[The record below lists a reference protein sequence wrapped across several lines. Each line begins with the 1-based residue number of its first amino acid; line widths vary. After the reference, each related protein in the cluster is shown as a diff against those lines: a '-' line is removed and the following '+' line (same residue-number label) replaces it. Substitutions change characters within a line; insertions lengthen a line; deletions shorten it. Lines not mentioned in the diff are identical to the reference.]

1 MKSRKWIG
9 TVLITLV
16 VVAILSA
23 GGYALYRYGYARGR
37 LAASSTGEFM
47 FHHFEEMPFFG
58 GHMDDFPRGRFG
70 GPGYDAMPEQFREQM
85 EQFERFGGPLHFERG
100 LTPRTGLLDH
110 GLPSRTIFSP
120 FAAILKLLFLG
131 FIAWLFYKFVTLFTG
146 GRSWQLSFN
155 SQETEVE
162 EEAKPKGRSKKS

>member
-9 TVLITLV
+9 TVVITLV

-37 LAASSTGEFM
+37 LAASSTEEFM

-58 GHMDDFPRGRFG
+58 GHMDNWPQGRFG
-70 GPGYDAMPEQFREQM
+70 ARGFDAMPEQFREQM
-85 EQFERFGGPLHFERG
+85 EQFEPFHSPRHYERS
-100 LTPRTGLLDH
+100 LTPRSGVFDR
-110 GLPSRTIFSP
+110 GIPSRTYFSP

-131 FIAWLFYKFVTLFTG
+131 FIAWLLYKLVTLFTG

-155 SQETEVE
+155 SQGTEVE